1 MDSKKQLKI
10 DNIINKILEQVST
23 LKGINSNILPFLLLR
38 LKVGINKYKEII
50 STVGKIK
57 EIRRTSKTWIS
68 LDFYSTEGL
77 SLKQLMPRPLHDI
90 YFKND
95 LLDAF
100 SILSKSNMSNLEEI
114 ITTTQWITH
123 LESAKRDL
131 LEYEIM
137 VAKQQRNKCRGLC
150 MYGVM

>member
-23 LKGINSNILPFLLLR
+23 LKGINSKFLPFLLLR